1 MTECRCS
8 RIIND
13 DAFVCRTCAKEATKD
28 LTEAAYFLQHI
39 DEKRARITTNWRYGT
54 VGRASEVPLPYDP
67 RVGKALTPIRASLTT
82 WARIHHDEHPDHPQP
97 PTDLT
102 RLATWLAEFTEWDA
116 GRSWAHDAFDQ
127 YQSAHETLKK
137 LFDIPPDREAIGAC
151 GQPLDDDGTPCP
163 EILAAEKGATTHTCP
178 RCRHGHDVKERRESM
193 LDAAD
198 DFTVTIAEAVRMLR
212 TTDRHNVNP
221 RLIRALVRYVP
232 ILDKGQR
239 AERDITGRVQHANMY
254 PLGAIR
260 DALSIYDT
268 DKESQREINRV
279 MNGRPAKP
287 EPRVRHAS

>member
-13 DAFVCRTCAKEATKD
+13 DAYVCKECVKEASKD
-28 LTEAAYFLQHI
+28 LAEVAYFLRHI
-39 DEKRARITTNWRYGT
+39 DEKRARITTNWRFGT
-54 VGRASEVPLPYDP
+54 VGRSPEVPLPYDP
-67 RVGKALTPIRASLTT
+67 RVGKALGPIRNALTT
-82 WARIHHDEHPDHPQP
+82 WARIHQDEHPEHPMP

-102 RLATWLAEFTEWDA
+102 RTAAWLADFTEWDA
-116 GRSWAHDAFDQ
+116 GRPWAHDAFDQ
-127 YQSAHETLKK
+127 YQSAHEGLKK
-137 LFDIPPDREAIGAC
+137 LFDIPPEREAIGTC
-151 GQPLDDDGTPCP
+151 GKELDDGTPCP

-178 RCRHGHDVKERRESM
+178 RCGHSHDVKDRREAM
-193 LDAAD
+193 LDEAD

-212 TTDRHNVNP
+212 TTDRHHVSA

-232 ILDKGQR
+232 ILDKGQQ
-239 AERDITGRVQHANMY
+239 AERDITDRVQYASVY

-260 DALSIYDT
+260 DALSIYDS
-268 DKESQREINRV
+268 DKERQREINRV